1 MNFINTLKKNQE
13 IRKIFGKRELIIIE
27 KQLLGVQLKPSE
39 KTRLSRDIRK
49 KFEAIN
55 ALSPFSD
62 EFELK
67 HGAITKEIIQ
77 DTIELIKQHQ
87 WFWKVSEIILFGSK
101 ATKRFHLFSDIDIA
115 VKFRSINKKEAFEFR
130 KEILGK
136 ISNKVDVQVYNT
148 LEDKIKK
155 EIDKYGR
162 IIFRKKD

>member
-1 MNFINTLKKNQE
+1 MSLINVLKKNKE

-27 KQLLGVQLKPSE
+27 KQLSGVQLKPSE

-49 KFEAIN
+49 KFEAIR
-55 ALSPFSD
+55 ALTPFSD

-67 HGAITKEIIQ
+67 HGAITKEIIKN
-77 DTIELIKQHQ
+77 TIEAIKEHQ

-115 VKFRSINKKEAFEFR
+115 VKFNNISEKDAFEFR

-136 ISNKVDVQVYNT
+136 TNNKVDIQVYNT
-148 LEDKIKK
+148 LENKIKK
-155 EIDKYGR
+155 EIDKYGK
-162 IIFRKKD
+162 ILFRRKN

>member
-1 MNFINTLKKNQE
+1 MNFINTLKKDKE

-27 KQLLGVQLKPSE
+27 KQLSGVQLKPSE

-49 KFEAIN
+49 KFEVIK
-55 ALSPFSD
+55 ALAPFLN

-77 DTIELIKQHQ
+77 NTIEIIKEHQ

-115 VKFRSINKKEAFEFR
+115 VKFENINEKDAFEFR
-130 KEILGK
+130 KEISGRTN
-136 ISNKVDVQVYNT
+136 NKVD
-148 LEDKIKK
+148 I
-155 EIDKYGR
+155 
-162 IIFRKKD
+162 